1 MNSAHQILMR
11 QSDMLVLII
20 CAKHFLGCTVSSG
33 KLGFRIGHEWV
44 NWSKNKPL
52 HRISWIRSQALTV
65 AVIKEFL
72 GNTKAGNYPR
82 TPENGFV
89 CLPYPFIRGAM
100 GADVPFY
107 KSIMGNFMVYQDP
120 FEINLLQLLAHLQPS
135 EWFSII
141 SGTIFE
147 VNLVAEQKQA

>member
-1 MNSAHQILMR
+1 
-11 QSDMLVLII
+11 
-20 CAKHFLGCTVSSG
+20 
-33 KLGFRIGHEWV
+33 
-44 NWSKNKPL
+44 
-52 HRISWIRSQALTV
+52 
-65 AVIKEFL
+65 
-72 GNTKAGNYPR
+72 
-82 TPENGFV
+82 
-89 CLPYPFIRGAM
+89 M